1 MAVTSTAR
9 CQVIEKTEFSGDL
22 RYLTRYGYRRAMSSN
37 GHIPQEEWEIIVE
50 NVPIVSVD
58 LVVQD
63 GNSVVLGKRTNEP
76 AKGEWWVPGG
86 RVRKHEQLMEA
97 VHRIAEKELGI
108 PVTIE
113 RQLGVYQHFYDIADV
128 TDANGK
134 HYVPVCYLV
143 VPEHTNISPDD
154 QHSEFKWFSQPFD
167 EIHLNPY
174 VETYLDDAGI
184 HID

>member
-1 MAVTSTAR
+1 MPVTSTAR
-9 CQVIEKTEFSGDL
+9 YQVIEKTEFSGDL
-22 RYLTRYGYRRAMSSN
+22 RYLTWYGYRRAMSSN
-37 GHIPQEEWEIIVE
+37 GHIPQKEWEIIVE

-108 PVTIE
+108 SVTIE

-128 TDANGK
+128 PNADGK

-143 VPEHTNISPDD
+143 VPDHTNISPDD
-154 QHSEFKWFSQPFD
+154 QHSEFKWFSQPF
-167 EIHLNPY
+167 EGMNLNPY
-174 VETYLDDAGI
+174 VDTYLDDAGI
-184 HID
+184 HTE